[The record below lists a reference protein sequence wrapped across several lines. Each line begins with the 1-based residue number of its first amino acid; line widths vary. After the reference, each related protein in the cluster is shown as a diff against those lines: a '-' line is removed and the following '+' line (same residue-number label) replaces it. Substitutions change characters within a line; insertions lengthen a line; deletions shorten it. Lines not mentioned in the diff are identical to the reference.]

1 MDGTVAPFRTCR
13 GRHLLHWH
21 RPLGRQGHA
30 RDANLEA
37 WQYGARSIWLFVRL
51 ECQYVLADDFER

>member
-1 MDGTVAPFRTCR
+1 MSPCR

-30 RDANLEA
+30 RDVNLGA
-37 WQYGARSIWLFVRL
+37 WQYGARSIWLFVCL
-51 ECQYVLADDFER
+51 KCQYALADDFER